1 MHLIQILLPVY
12 DNHGKRLPAAY
23 QQEVKNELSGRFRG
37 LTAYIHAPAEGIW
50 TRGKAIQREDILVY
64 EVMTATLNRKW
75 WRQYR
80 VRLEKLF
87 CQESIVIRTH
97 IIQLL

>member
-12 DNHGKRLPAAY
+12 DNHGKRFPAAY
-23 QQEVKNELSGRFRG
+23 HQQVKNELSGRFLG

-50 TRGKAIQREDILVY
+50 TRGKATQREDILVY
-64 EVMTATLNRKW
+64 EVMTTALNRKW

-80 VRLEKLF
+80 ASLEKLF
-87 CQESIVIRTH
+87 CQESIVIRAH
-97 IIQLL
+97 NIRRL